1 MVTSVIGKIFLEAYN
16 AKYGTSY
23 SAEQFFKKVFYPLF
37 YDHQKYMMSA
47 GNSPLENP
55 KIVWNS
61 MVLGKCD
68 YESPKRRRERY
79 DLLLNKINT
88 GIPDASYAIGYP
100 SSDVF
105 ATTSGQVSNISSP
118 NSIEEIYLSW
128 IGAAL
133 GIGVEGGWS
142 IFFYEANILL
152 DVCEG
157 WNIYRNFLNKTKILK
172 GNQITTWNGQW
183 LVHRYSKVY
192 CKENPLANIDN
203 QIFTNCKAKK
213 WMGCIELSLQTWT
226 KILISIS
233 TYYPLS
239 KLMSYIYS
247 FGTTNTTI
255 GFIPFDLSQIT
266 RPIKLY
272 QRFFGMESGHK
283 AEKLWGTAVGFAKVC
298 QQGVIGIRAMEP
310 KGLRDYIGKGKI
322 PKLSD
327 KEEQIISFNV
337 YQSWIMAMLNNQ
349 DLWDKAQEFA
359 SELYKYSSSGNRAK
373 TVNTNKV
380 KMVLEANNK
389 MNFMKSMV
397 DIVEDAEDMEKMKE
411 MASIV
416 NIMPSDNVPYFLTL
430 IRFHYATFTN
440 TKKK

>member
-157 WNIYRNFLNKTKILK
+157 WNIYRNFLNK
-172 GNQITTWNGQW
+172 
-183 LVHRYSKVY
+183 
-192 CKENPLANIDN
+192 P
-203 QIFTNCKAKK
+203 
-213 WMGCIELSLQTWT
+213 
-226 KILISIS
+226 
-233 TYYPLS
+233 
-239 KLMSYIYS
+239 
-247 FGTTNTTI
+247 
-255 GFIPFDLSQIT
+255 
-266 RPIKLY
+266 
-272 QRFFGMESGHK
+272 
-283 AEKLWGTAVGFAKVC
+283 
-298 QQGVIGIRAMEP
+298 
-310 KGLRDYIGKGKI
+310 
-322 PKLSD
+322 
-327 KEEQIISFNV
+327 
-337 YQSWIMAMLNNQ
+337 
-349 DLWDKAQEFA
+349 
-359 SELYKYSSSGNRAK
+359 
-373 TVNTNKV
+373 
-380 KMVLEANNK
+380 
-389 MNFMKSMV
+389 
-397 DIVEDAEDMEKMKE
+397 
-411 MASIV
+411 
-416 NIMPSDNVPYFLTL
+416 
-430 IRFHYATFTN
+430 
-440 TKKK
+440 

>member
-16 AKYGTSY
+16 ARYGTSY
-23 SAEQFFKKVFYPLF
+23 SAEQFFKKEFYPLF

-55 KIVWNS
+55 KITWNS

-68 YESPKRRRERY
+68 YESPERRKERY
-79 DLLLNKINT
+79 DLLLKKINT

-100 SSDVF
+100 SFDVS
-105 ATTSGQVSNISSP
+105 ATTSGQVSNIFSE
-118 NSIEEIYLSW
+118 NSIEDIYLSW

-133 GIGVEGGWS
+133 GVGVEGGWS

-152 DVCEG
+152 DICEG
-157 WNIYRNFLNKTKILK
+157 WNIYRFFLNNTKVLK

-183 LVHRYSKVY
+183 LVHRYGKLY
-192 CKENPLANIDN
+192 CRDNPLANIDN
-203 QIFTNCKAKK
+203 QIFSKCKANK
-213 WMGCIELSLQTWT
+213 WIGCIEFSLQTWV

-233 TYYPLS
+233 TYYPFS
-239 KLMSYIYS
+239 KLMSYVYS

-255 GFIPFDLSQIT
+255 GFIPLDLSQIS
-266 RPIKLY
+266 RPVQLY
-272 QRFFGMESGHK
+272 KKFFGMDSGHK
-283 AEKLWGTAVGFAKVC
+283 AEKLWGTAIGFAKAC
-298 QQGVIGIRAMEP
+298 QQGVIGLRAMEP
-310 KGLRDYIGKGKI
+310 KGLRDYIEKGKM
-322 PKLSD
+322 PRLSD

-359 SELYKYSSSGNRAK
+359 SELYRYSSSGNRAK
-373 TVNTNKV
+373 TVNVNKV
-380 KMVLEANNK
+380 NRLLESTNK
-389 MNFMKSMV
+389 MNFMRSMV
-397 DIVEDAEDMEKMKE
+397 EIIEDAESIEKMK
-411 MASIV
+411 
-416 NIMPSDNVPYFLTL
+416 NIAFIINNMPTDNVPYFLTL
-430 IRFHYATFTN
+430 IRFHYATFNN